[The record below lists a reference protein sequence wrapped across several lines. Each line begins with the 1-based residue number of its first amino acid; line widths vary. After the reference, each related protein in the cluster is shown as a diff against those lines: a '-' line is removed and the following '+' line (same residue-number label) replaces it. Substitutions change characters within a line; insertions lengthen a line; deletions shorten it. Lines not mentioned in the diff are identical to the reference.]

1 MTTDNGL
8 ARVTPSAIIPR
19 TIDEVARLAK
29 MAAASGLAK
38 TTSPEAAGM
47 LICAGLEIGLTPM
60 QALLGMHMIEGRPTL
75 AADTIV
81 ALIVRRTDVCEYW
94 RSIESTP
101 ERHTIETKRRGEEFQ
116 PVRRTWTLDDAK
128 RAGLDRKDVWRAYP
142 RDMLRHRCAAALVRR
157 VYPDVVL
164 GCYVPGEIDDPPSP
178 APLRVDVTASEPK
191 AERKKLSDEEKAA
204 RVAAILS
211 DYDKAIAAGEN
222 ADAAYDT
229 AKRAGRDGVVAVLV
243 QKALDDRERAEAERK
258 RAEYGSHQA
267 IYDRLLGD
275 LANATTPVQVVTACI
290 ENRDAVGDLPES
302 WLPRAW
308 AESVSRW
315 SAVGGEDGGD
325 GLQTAMDERGE
336 S

>member
-1 MTTDNGL
+1 MTAAIDV
-8 ARVTPSAIIPR
+8 RRPSLEPVSL
-19 TIDEVARLAK
+19 DEASALAK
-29 MAAASGLAK
+29 AAVASKLYAITSAEAGLMILLTGRDLGLSASQALRGIYVVNNRPVISADAMVAAVRRSGLAK
-38 TTSPEAAGM
+38 S
-47 LICAGLEIGLTPM
+47 
-60 QALLGMHMIEGRPTL
+60 
-75 AADTIV
+75 
-81 ALIVRRTDVCEYW
+81 W
-94 RSIESTP
+94 RVVESTI
-101 ERHTIETKRRGEEFQ
+101 ERCTIETTREGEEHPERETF
-116 PVRRTWTLDDAK
+116 TLEDAK

-191 AERKKLSDEEKAA
+191 AERRKLSDEEKAA

-258 RAEYGSHQA
+258 RSEYEAQQEIYSRLVNELHSAETSA
-267 IYDRLLGD
+267 AVIAVWTD
-275 LANATTPVQVVTACI
+275 NAA
-290 ENRDAVGDLPES
+290 AVKELPEQH
-302 WLPRAW
+302 RRQAW
-308 AESVSRW
+308 SETVSRW
-315 SAVGGEDGGD
+315 SAVGGEGKGQ
-325 GLQTAMDERGE
+325 GLRDALNERGE

>member
-1 MTTDNGL
+1 MTAAIDV
-8 ARVTPSAIIPR
+8 RRPSLEPVSL
-19 TIDEVARLAK
+19 DEASALAK
-29 MAAASGLAK
+29 AAVASKLYAITSAEAGLMILLTGRDLGLSASQALRGIYVVNNKPVISADAMVAAVRRSGLAK
-38 TTSPEAAGM
+38 S
-47 LICAGLEIGLTPM
+47 
-60 QALLGMHMIEGRPTL
+60 
-75 AADTIV
+75 
-81 ALIVRRTDVCEYW
+81 W
-94 RSIESTP
+94 RVVESTI
-101 ERHTIETKRRGEEFQ
+101 ERCTIETTREGEEHPERETF
-116 PVRRTWTLDDAK
+116 TLEDAK

-178 APLRVDVTASEPK
+178 APLRVNVTASEPK
-191 AERKKLSDEEKAA
+191 AEKRKLSDEEKAA